1 MTQETNENF
10 LQLLCSVQFRE
21 NMNLVAQE
29 LIDKLLEQQG
39 ELKRKINEEEKKLRV
54 QILF

>member
-10 LQLLCSVQFRE
+10 LQLLCSVHFRE

>member
-10 LQLLCSVQFRE
+10 LQLLCSIHFKE

-29 LIDKLLEQQG
+29 LIDKLIEQQG
-39 ELKRKINEEEKKLRV
+39 ELKRKISEEEKN
-54 QILF
+54 

>member
-10 LQLLCSVQFRE
+10 RQLLCSVQFRE